1 MRRLLIYLS
10 IFTLIISL
18 SSVIVSKNITNN
30 SDSSNY
36 GVSLARCMEANSEAK
51 IICIKKISILAL
63 EKNEFSELTDEIA
76 KILPDN
82 PGLGLVCHKIF
93 HTVGD
98 VAIKS
103 YETHEKM
110 LRDITSQVCDEGM
123 IHGSITSFAESGPS
137 SEQWQEM
144 ADACIKTVIYIGK
157 WWGSQCSHGIAHG
170 ISVDMSDEEDL
181 ISQFSFCK
189 KILKIA
195 EKQVVTPD
203 EVKEDLQRNCG
214 YGLMMSKYWPV
225 VIDYNDIRNPKP
237 SLEAMVETCQNTVIT
252 ENLPFLQGCVGG
264 LGFAYGEYLV
274 NNGFNQTPVS
284 LYDPILEIA
293 RECRVFDNFEANMA
307 LRCMEQVFRS
317 TGTFYFE
324 SGTQLVSFCDSLQ
337 KEVDITNL
345 ANHCIADIFKLVTPD
360 TYRQARSKD
369 PERFTRAEQSL
380 SMYTINQFYQK
391 FPELKPI
398 GEIKE

>member
-10 IFTLIISL
+10 IFTLILSL
-18 SSVIVSKNITNN
+18 SFVIVSKTITNN

-36 GVSLARCMEANSEAK
+36 GVSLARCMEANSEAQ

-82 PGLGLVCHKIF
+82 PGIGLVCHKIF

-123 IHGSITSFAESGPS
+123 IHGSITAFAEGSPS
-137 SEQWQEM
+137 EAQWQEM
-144 ADACIKTVIYIGK
+144 ADACIKTVMYIGK
-157 WWGSQCSHGIAHG
+157 WWASQCSHGIAHG
-170 ISVDMSDEEDL
+170 ISVDMSDEKDL

-189 KILKIA
+189 EILKIA

-225 VIDYNDIRNPKP
+225 VIDYNNINNPKP
-237 SLEAMVETCQNTVIT
+237 SLESMLETCQNTVIT

-274 NNGFNQTPVS
+274 NNGTIQTPES
-284 LYDPILEIA
+284 LYDPILQIA
-293 RECRVFDNFEANMA
+293 RECRVFDDYEARMA

-324 SGTQLVSFCDSLQ
+324 SGAQVVSFCDSIQ
-337 KEVDITNL
+337 KKVDIANL
-345 ANHCIADIFKLVTPD
+345 ADHCIADIHKLLSKD
-360 TYRQARSKD
+360 SYRQARSED
-369 PERFTRAEQSL
+369 PERFTRAEKAL
-380 SMYTINQFYQK
+380 SVYTLNQFYK
-391 FPELKPI
+391 IFPELMPI
-398 GEIKE
+398 EEIKK